1 MPPPCGVTAAKTGQM
16 MWREHGVYGGCCQG
30 RADLHE
36 MVGSRAG
43 LIFGQRWLDVV
54 ESPGRQTEPP
64 MGLTCSVSLSASGE
78 WAWMPLWGLCSLT
91 CQTCSPH
98 GKVQRLGHRVVLSQ
112 GQLSLYPKPA
122 SHPHPHPRAGS
133 PSRSAHSGRLS
144 PLLYSKL

>member
-1 MPPPCGVTAAKTGQM
+1 MPPPCGITAVKTGQM
-16 MWREHGVYGGCCQG
+16 MWREHGVYGG
-30 RADLHE
+30 RADLHG

-54 ESPGRQTEPP
+54 ESPGRQTEPS

-78 WAWMPLWGLCSLT
+78 WARMPLWGLCSLT

-112 GQLSLYPKPA
+112 GQLSLYP
-122 SHPHPHPRAGS
+122 HPHPRAGS
-133 PSRSAHSGRLS
+133 PSHSAHSGRLS